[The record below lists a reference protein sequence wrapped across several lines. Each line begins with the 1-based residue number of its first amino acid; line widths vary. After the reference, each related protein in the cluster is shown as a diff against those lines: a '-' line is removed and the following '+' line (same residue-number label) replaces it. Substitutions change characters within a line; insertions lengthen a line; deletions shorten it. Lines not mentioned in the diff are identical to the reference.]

1 VGESTLGRWGL
12 SRRKPAGRGSQD
24 RSGHGDAT
32 SGDGRG
38 ASKRRFRF
46 PGFTRQD
53 LEQFGPLDT
62 SPTPNELGL
71 VMTGGGARGAYQ
83 VGTMRALARRFPD
96 LNVPIITGV
105 SAGAVNA
112 VHLAAHHGTFLQAVD
127 ELTAL
132 WSDLTT
138 ERVFRGDVAHLGW
151 GVARWGAR
159 LLSAGMFPAPEVRG
173 LLDTAPLHDYL
184 TENMVTIEGEF
195 TGIDYNLHRGTLKAV
210 AVSTTSY
217 TTGQNVIFV
226 QGRDIELWERPNRKS
241 VQARL
246 RVDHVMASSALPGFF
261 PAVRIGDQWYGDGGI
276 RLIAPLSPALHLGA
290 RRILAVSTR
299 FNRTQAEADR
309 PEVSGYPPP
318 AQVLGVLSKAV
329 FLDLI
334 DQDALRLERINRLLE
349 RLPDDQRDGMH
360 PVRLV
365 TMRPSRDIAALAGQ
379 YEPRLPRAFR
389 YMVRGLGTRRTGS
402 PDVLAMMMFQP
413 DFLRALIELGE
424 EDAEAHMDEIV
435 DLLEVEATA

>member
-1 VGESTLGRWGL
+1 
-12 SRRKPAGRGSQD
+12 
-24 RSGHGDAT
+24 
-32 SGDGRG
+32 
-38 ASKRRFRF
+38 
-46 PGFTRQD
+46 
-53 LEQFGPLDT
+53 
-62 SPTPNELGL
+62 
-71 VMTGGGARGAYQ
+71 
-83 VGTMRALARRFPD
+83 
-96 LNVPIITGV
+96 
-105 SAGAVNA
+105 
-112 VHLAAHHGTFLQAVD
+112 
-127 ELTAL
+127 
-132 WSDLTT
+132 
-138 ERVFRGDVAHLGW
+138 
-151 GVARWGAR
+151 
-159 LLSAGMFPAPEVRG
+159 
-173 LLDTAPLHDYL
+173 
-184 TENMVTIEGEF
+184 
-195 TGIDYNLHRGTLKAV
+195 V

-241 VQARL
+241 VQTRL